1 MHERKRESE
10 RERHVEGCCG
20 RHGVPTI
27 WAFCGVRGATPAHV
41 LFEVGGALVSRAVF
55 RVLLGRFS
63 KKKNRPKV
71 SIVTTELSDLS
82 ELHTRSRASDKTRR
96 FHVFLQDD

>member
-1 MHERKRESE
+1 M
-10 RERHVEGCCG
+10 EGCYG

-63 KKKNRPKV
+63 KKKQKNTHTSKRIINTPLVINHPCSALGFTKA
-71 SIVTTELSDLS
+71 EPREGDN
-82 ELHTRSRASDKTRR
+82 LHWGVNNKQKYT
-96 FHVFLQDD
+96 V

>member
-1 MHERKRESE
+1 M
-10 RERHVEGCCG
+10 EGCCG

-63 KKKNRPKV
+63 KKKKTKKKRKLIRPCA
-71 SIVTTELSDLS
+71 LFFFGG
-82 ELHTRSRASDKTRR
+82 R
-96 FHVFLQDD
+96 Q